1 MANQQTTRTR
11 SGMSGPHKVTL
22 DQSNSGDVTVF
33 QKLVAGASSPA
44 KVSPL
49 LEQLRQTASKE
60 STMSPSESKACPK
73 CGKLF
78 KPAGLVGHLYHV
90 HGIGKADLE
99 RISGGAAVDAV
110 GAVKRIRDLSQTL
123 DDIRTERKALHDKDT
138 SSSWSDRKDEPV
150 KALLKSLDWAE
161 GEIIKELKV
170 LGVNFEDDKKKS

>member
-1 MANQQTTRTR
+1 ME
-11 SGMSGPHKVTL
+11 TL
-22 DQSNSGDVTVF
+22 DKTKSKSVMQGPERVTIP
-33 QKLVAGASSPA
+33 SSQ
-44 KVSPL
+44 SPL
-49 LEQLRQTASKE
+49 LRELLENKNHSSKE
-60 STMSPSESKACPK
+60 PSMPSESKACPK

-110 GAVKRIRDLSQTL
+110 GAVKRIRDLSHAL
-123 DDIRTERKALHDKDT
+123 DDIRAERKALHDKDT

-170 LGVNFEDDKKKS
+170 LGVNFEDEKKKS